1 MTWDKSTNAVF
12 SLEAVGALSADVE
25 GLQCHQLRSEGQRS
39 PEPGGHDT
47 LVRYA
52 RAPVHVEGL

>member
-1 MTWDKSTNAVF
+1 MVLPEVA
-12 SLEAVGALSADVE
+12 GALFADVE

-47 LVRYA
+47 PVRYA
-52 RAPVHVEGL
+52 RASVHVEGL